1 MSGPRFILI
10 VRHAPAE
17 DSSADGDRGRALT
30 AAGAAEMAQAA
41 AGLAR
46 LLDPIDTIATSPLR
60 RARETADLLAAQWT
74 ASARVELPE
83 LAPGFEREDLAAWL
97 DAQDSASVALVG
109 HEPDL
114 SGLIAW
120 LIAGTGG
127 ARLHMRKGAAALLS
141 LRGRAGPGAAEL
153 EWLMTRSALRR
164 LDRTR

>member
-1 MSGPRFILI
+1 MPGTRLILI

-17 DSSADGDRGRALT
+17 DSSAEGDRGRALT
-30 AAGAAEMAQAA
+30 SEGATEMAQAA

-46 LLDPIDTIATSPLR
+46 MLDPIGTIAASPLR
-60 RARETADLLAAQWT
+60 RARETADLLAARWP
-74 ASARVELPE
+74 AAARVELPE
-83 LAPGFEREDLAAWL
+83 LAPGFERATLAEWL
-97 DAQDSASVALVG
+97 DAEDSPSIALVG

-120 LIAGTGG
+120 MIAGEHG

-141 LRGRAGPGAAEL
+141 FRGRCGPGSAEL

-164 LDRTR
+164 LDRER